1 MAEYT
6 KAEDAFIDQMTRKKL
21 VAMADSLIQ
30 DGLLVIEVLPEPY
43 RTHALERGWLS
54 KRDPNKLTGKG
65 YGIAASFLK
74 R

>member
-1 MAEYT
+1 MVAEYT

-30 DGLLVIEVLPEPY
+30 GGESRGLPEPY

>member
-1 MAEYT
+1 VAEYT

-30 DGLLVIEVLPEPY
+30 DGESRGLPEPY